1 MQSLKAY
8 IFLCQSE
15 PKINRL
21 ISITYLSGHKTPISQ
36 MTLAVVHDMVT
47 VPILWADMKQ
57 TRLDSAV

>member
-1 MQSLKAY
+1 M
-8 IFLCQSE
+8 CQSE

-36 MTLAVVHDMVT
+36 VMLAAVHDMVT

-57 TRLDSAV
+57 TGLDSV